1 MKVDYSKFESGVYLH
16 GKVVIEEEDSN
27 KEITAQLEPDDNGEI
42 PDVEKKTLEFFLDN
56 YSKYKQFLLEPIFE
70 YYKECRDEWGDVEP
84 DDELFPEVK
93 DKNKMYEMA
102 SLRGLMVLDEA
113 YSGKQ
118 TITLFYDCT
127 WDEEE
132 GMGIRIALGNNVP
145 EVKVVKIATIGGVY

>member
-1 MKVDYSKFESGVYLH
+1 MKVDYSKFELGVHLH
-16 GKVVIEEEDSN
+16 GKVVIDEGGHN

-42 PDVEKKTLEFFLDN
+42 PDAEKKTLEFFLDN
-56 YSKYKQFLLEPIFE
+56 YSEYTQFLLEHIFE
-70 YYKECRDEWGDVEP
+70 YYKECRDEWGATEP
-84 DDELFPEVK
+84 DDPKFPEVK

-132 GMGIRIALGNNVP
+132 GMGIKMVGFNIVN
-145 EVKVVKIATIGGVY
+145 IGIQGSEY